1 MKNSTTSKR
10 ISKQS
15 NHSISIR
22 QLMSK
27 LIFLHAIQDLIHI
40 LMMILFFPI
49 LLEIPL
55 KVVFRVL
62 KNLNTLLVS
71 VLLVIVYQIL
81 SVIVLV
87 LRSQMGRMGLAPVR
101 ITVVN
106 QLIPKVHTVM
116 IVRLNFLISICHK
129 SMGLILT
136 RSNNFRRCCWIM
148 AISTKCM
155 KQQKSSLILT
165 VSIKVKG
172 KLFRIF
178 LFDKFRRILLI
189 PVKIRQQVLS
199 QSVKLIQLNL
209 PGRYKLWLKNPPVEN
224 QKCF

>member
-1 MKNSTTSKR
+1 
-10 ISKQS
+10 
-15 NHSISIR
+15 
-22 QLMSK
+22 MSK

-106 QLIPKVHTVM
+106 
-116 IVRLNFLISICHK
+116 
-129 SMGLILT
+129 
-136 RSNNFRRCCWIM
+136 
-148 AISTKCM
+148 
-155 KQQKSSLILT
+155 
-165 VSIKVKG
+165 
-172 KLFRIF
+172 
-178 LFDKFRRILLI
+178 
-189 PVKIRQQVLS
+189 
-199 QSVKLIQLNL
+199 
-209 PGRYKLWLKNPPVEN
+209 
-224 QKCF
+224 